1 MKISERFSEVF
12 GYAPNLISAAPGR
25 VNLIGEHIDYNGG
38 DVLPFAIA
46 NSTYAALGAR
56 TDSKIR
62 LASSL
67 FPGEIIQ
74 ADTHILTPLYGQM
87 WSRYVLGVFWAVGS
101 ARLPHGFDIYI
112 DSTVPI
118 GSGLSSSASVE
129 ASIATAL
136 NNFFQWNMSLPD
148 LARICQRA
156 ENDFVGMPCGIMDQ
170 AISLMAQAGQALLLD
185 TRSLK
190 SEQIPLDLASK
201 GLELLVID
209 TQVHHELVDG
219 GYAERRDSCEKA
231 AETLGIT
238 TLREISVSDFE
249 SRKSEL
255 DVTTYLRAHH
265 AVTEIS
271 RVSQAVH
278 ALRADDYEELGKLLN
293 QSHES
298 LRDEFTVSCPELNCA
313 VEVANAHGALG
324 SRMIGG
330 GYGGSAIALIRQE
343 DREDVESAILEAFA
357 KNGFIAPRFFVAL
370 PSAGARIIQQG

>member
-1 MKISERFSEVF
+1 MEISEKFTELY

-46 NSTYAALGAR
+46 NSTYVALGAR

-87 WSRYVLGVFWAVGS
+87 WSRYILGVFWAVGS

-129 ASIATAL
+129 ASIAIAL
-136 NNFFQWNMSLPD
+136 NGFFHWNMSLPD

-170 AISLMAQAGQALLLD
+170 SISLMAHEGSALLLD
-185 TRSLK
+185 TRTLK
-190 SEQIPLDLASK
+190 SDQIPFDLK
-201 GLELLVID
+201 QHGLELLVID
-209 TQVHHELVDG
+209 TQVRHELVDG

-231 AETLGIT
+231 AEALGAT
-238 TLREISVSDFE
+238 TLREISVAEFE
-249 SRKSEL
+249 SRQSEF
-255 DVTTYLRAHH
+255 DTTTYLRAHH
-265 AVTEIS
+265 AVTEIA
-271 RVSQAVH
+271 RVSQAVQ
-278 ALRADDYEELGKLLN
+278 ALRADNYDELGRLLN
-293 QSHES
+293 QSHTS

-313 VEVANAHGALG
+313 VEVAQSHGALG
-324 SRMIGG
+324 ARMIGG
-330 GYGGSAIALIRQE
+330 GYGGSAIALIHQE
-343 DREDVESAILEAFA
+343 DRAAIETAISDAFA
-357 KNGFIAPRFFVAL
+357 KNAFISPRFFVAL
-370 PSAGARIIQQG
+370 PSAGARIIQRG

>member
-1 MKISERFSEVF
+1 MEIFEKFTEVF

-46 NSTYAALGAR
+46 HSTYAAFGAR
-56 TDSKIR
+56 NDSKIR
-62 LASSL
+62 IASSL
-67 FPGEIIQ
+67 FPGEVIQ

-87 WSRYVLGVFWAVGS
+87 WSRYILGVFWAVGS

-118 GSGLSSSASVE
+118 GAGLSSSASVE
-129 ASIATAL
+129 ASVAIAL
-136 NNFFQWNMSLPD
+136 NEFFQWNMSLPD
-148 LARICQRA
+148 LARIAQRA

-170 AISLMAQAGQALLLD
+170 AISLMAQEGQALLLD
-185 TRSLK
+185 TRTLK
-190 SEQIPLDLASK
+190 SEQIPLDLTSK

-209 TQVHHELVDG
+209 TRVHHELVDG

-231 AETLGIT
+231 AETLGVS
-238 TLREISVSDFE
+238 TLREISVSEFE
-249 SRKSEL
+249 SRKREF
-255 DVTTYLRAHH
+255 DTTTYLRAHH
-265 AVTEIS
+265 AVTEIA
-271 RVSQAVH
+271 RVSKAVT
-278 ALRADDYEELGKLLN
+278 ALREGNYEELGQLLN

-313 VEVANAHGALG
+313 VEVANSRGALG

-330 GYGGSAIALIRQE
+330 GYGGSAIALIHQE
-343 DREDVESAILEAFA
+343 DRASIESAVSDAFA
-357 KNGFIAPRFFVAL
+357 KNEFISPRFFVAL
-370 PSAGARIIQQG
+370 PSAGARIIQRG

>member
-46 NSTYAALGAR
+46 NSTYVALGAR

-74 ADTHILTPLYGQM
+74 ADTHILTPLYGQL

>member
-1 MKISERFSEVF
+1 MEISEKFTEVF

-46 NSTYAALGAR
+46 NSTYAAFGVR

-112 DSTVPI
+112 DSSVPI

-129 ASIATAL
+129 ASIAIAL
-136 NNFFQWNMSLPD
+136 NGFFHWNMSLPD

-170 AISLMAQAGQALLLD
+170 AISLMAQQGHALLLD

-190 SEQIPLDLASK
+190 CEQIPLDLTSK

-209 TQVHHELVDG
+209 TRVHHELVDG

-231 AETLGIT
+231 AEILGVS
-238 TLREISVSDFE
+238 TLREISISDFE

-265 AVTEIS
+265 AVTEIA
-271 RVSQAVH
+271 RVSQAVQ
-278 ALRADDYEELGKLLN
+278 ALRADDYDELGRLLN
-293 QSHES
+293 QSHVS

-313 VEVANAHGALG
+313 VEVANTHGALG